1 MAKTTKPN
9 VAKTTPAKAIK
20 PVAKAGKKVDKK
32 PTIAKETPAKKVTPK
47 PAQAKEAV
55 KKPVIKAAAPKPA
68 EKQAS
73 KKGVTAKP
81 AGKKVVPSKA
91 IEKPAIQKVISAK
104 PAEKKVVTSKAV
116 EKPTV
121 KKVIPAKP
129 AEKKVVTSKAVEKP
143 VVKKVVPAKP
153 VEKKVVTLK
162 AVDKSVVKQVVPAK
176 PAEKKVVPSI
186 AGEKSTVKKGIPA
199 KPVEKIVVKA
209 EKSKKEPV
217 ADVVQKAISITKQEP
232 PQDPGE
238 VTIEKKLIALYTLQQ
253 IDSQV
258 DKIRIIRGELPL
270 EVQDLE
276 DEIAGL
282 ETRIENYL
290 QENSALEKS
299 ITEKKFSIKDSQ
311 ALIKKYEEQQ
321 MNVRNNREYDSL
333 TKEIE
338 IQSLEIQL
346 SEKRIREFQ
355 LALEAKTEEI
365 NRFQSIL
372 TDRKNDLEIKKN
384 ELDDIVAETEKEEND
399 LIRNSEI
406 NRKFIEERL
415 ITAYTRIR
423 KNARNG
429 LAVVQI
435 ERDACGGCFN
445 KIPPQHQLDIRMH
458 KKIIVCEYC
467 GRILVDDGIVSS
479 FR

>member
-1 MAKTTKPN
+1 VKKETKP
-9 VAKTTPAKAIK
+9 VEKKQATKA
-20 PVAKAGKKVDKK
+20 V
-32 PTIAKETPAKKVTPK
+32 
-47 PAQAKEAV
+47 
-55 KKPVIKAAAPKPA
+55 APKPA
-68 EKQAS
+68 EKQAV
-73 KKGVTAKP
+73 KKTVPAKTTEKKVEAAKAQVTKAAPVKIAAKPEVTKAPPVKIAAKPEAKKAPAVKGGAKP
-81 AGKKVVPSKA
+81 ASKEDKT
-91 IEKPAIQKVISAK
+91 IKE
-104 PAEKKVVTSKAV
+104 
-116 EKPTV
+116 
-121 KKVIPAKP
+121 
-129 AEKKVVTSKAVEKP
+129 
-143 VVKKVVPAKP
+143 VVPAVAHKNIAYADQ
-153 VEKKVVTLK
+153 E
-162 AVDKSVVKQVVPAK
+162 VPK
-176 PAEKKVVPSI
+176 DPS
-186 AGEKSTVKKGIPA
+186 
-199 KPVEKIVVKA
+199 
-209 EKSKKEPV
+209 
-217 ADVVQKAISITKQEP
+217 
-232 PQDPGE
+232 E
-238 VTIEKKLIALYTLQQ
+238 VSIEKKLIALYSLQQ

-290 QENSALEKS
+290 QENSVLEKS

-311 ALIKKYEEQQ
+311 TLIKKYEEQQ

-355 LALEAKTEEI
+355 QALEAKTEEI

-372 TDRKNDLEIKKN
+372 SDRKNDLDIKKN
-384 ELDDIVAETEKEEND
+384 ELDDIVAETEKEENE
-399 LIRNSEI
+399 LIHNSEI
-406 NRKFIEERL
+406 NRKFIEDRL
-415 ITAYTRIR
+415 ITAYSRIR

-467 GRILVDDGIVSS
+467 GRILVDDGIVNLV
-479 FR
+479 

>member
-9 VAKTTPAKAIK
+9 IAKITPARAIK
-20 PVAKAGKKVDKK
+20 PVTKEGKKVEKK
-32 PTIAKETPAKKVTPK
+32 PAVKKEIPAKKETTK
-47 PAQAKEAV
+47 PAKVKVAV
-55 KKPVIKAAAPKPA
+55 KKPLTKVIAPKPA
-68 EKQAS
+68 EKPAPKKAAPAKPVEKKAVTS
-73 KKGVTAKP
+73 KLIEKSAIKKVVSAKP
-81 AGKKVVPSKA
+81 AQKKAVTSKA
-91 IEKPAIQKVISAK
+91 IEKPAVKKGVSVK
-104 PAEKKVVTSKAV
+104 PVEKKAVTSKPV

-121 KKVIPAKP
+121 KKVAPTRP
-129 AEKKVVTSKAVEKP
+129 SEKKVVTSKPVEKP
-143 VVKKVVPAKP
+143 AVKKV
-153 VEKKVVTLK
+153 T
-162 AVDKSVVKQVVPAK
+162 PAK
-176 PAEKKVVPSI
+176 PAEKT
-186 AGEKSTVKKGIPA
+186 AG
-199 KPVEKIVVKA
+199 KA
-209 EKSKKEPV
+209 EKSKKEPI
-217 ADVVQKAISITKQEP
+217 AHVVQKAVAITKQESS
-232 PQDPGE
+232 QDSGE
-238 VTIEKKLIALYTLQQ
+238 VTIEKKLIALYSLQQ

-355 LALEAKTEEI
+355 LVLEAKTEEI

-467 GRILVDDGIVSS
+467 GRILVDDGIVNS